1 MKEGKITADKKKQI
15 ILSAGILV
23 VIGVI
28 VSLVYFYHS
37 SIDKAASQSFKAI
50 ATNSNMIGIQE
61 INEGDVI
68 EQEFTMPEDEITG
81 LGLKF
86 SIANNTQKGKL
97 VIELRDV
104 TENNEVIE
112 HWERDITELITD
124 VYNRFELE
132 KVFSG
137 TKGKV
142 YRIAFWLEGSE
153 VPDSIRVYYDGNV
166 RTEYSGLMCYFNN
179 EINEFDLMFEV
190 SSDTYPYHFIRTT
203 YIICAIAV
211 VVFFAL
217 LYFLL
222 FVKKAKIE
230 NVFLVTFIFIGL
242 LYTLVFNPFSAP
254 DEPKHFATAYHLA
267 NKIMGS
273 TDDESVFAY
282 VRKSDAESGYLLCPS
297 INMYK
302 NTYDKIDDGVETEK
316 IQFNNAPILY
326 ANNMEICLPSAIGVL
341 VGKALNLNTV
351 WLMELGRIFNMLFLV
366 ILIWLAI
373 KITPI
378 GKMVFFSVAMF
389 PMVLEQAT
397 SYSYDVTIIGGFF
410 LYIAYFMYLI
420 YEKDKL
426 QLKDYII
433 MAILTLIMSP
443 CKLIYVAVAGLVLL
457 LPIKKIGKKA
467 YFSMLIT
474 VMVCLLV
481 GNWYVN
487 LYNVVTMSG
496 TQNTSQEV
504 TEETSG
510 KELIVEDENGSE
522 YTESAK
528 DAENEIVVQES
539 PYYTLQHFIEQ
550 PLEFIKIYANTL
562 KVSLY
567 LYIFTTGGSRLG
579 WLEINVKESLIALF
593 FLIALC
599 SVWIVREK
607 ETKVKWL
614 HRVFYIG
621 IVISVIFLAMLAML
635 LGYTPKDMNVIQGVQ
650 GRYFLPV
657 VPLAIFAFANIK
669 IKLKEGS
676 DKVFVVAL
684 AFLNIIVLMQ
694 VLTTTLFR

>member
-68 EQEFTMPEDEITG
+68 EQEFTMPEDEISG

-97 VIELRDV
+97 VVELRDA
-104 TENNEVIE
+104 TEEDNGVIE
-112 HWERDITELITD
+112 HWERDITELLTD

-132 KVFSG
+132 DVFSG
-137 TKGKV
+137 TKGKT

-153 VPDSIRVYYDGNV
+153 VPDSIRVYYDGNI
-166 RTEYSGLMCYFNN
+166 RSEYSGLMCYFNN
-179 EINEFDLMFEV
+179 EVNEFDLMFEV

-217 LYFLL
+217 LYYLL
-222 FVKKAKIE
+222 FVKKTKIE
-230 NVFLVTFIFIGL
+230 NVFLVTFIFTGL

-254 DEPKHFATAYHLA
+254 DEPKHFATAYHVA
-267 NKIMGS
+267 NQIMGS

-316 IQFNNAPILY
+316 TQFLAGNVLY
-326 ANNMEICLPSAIGVL
+326 MKNLIIYLPSSLGIIL
-341 VGKALNLNTV
+341 GKALNLNTV
-351 WLMELGRIFNMLFLV
+351 WLMELGRIVNV
-366 ILIWLAI
+366 IYFAVLLWLAI

-378 GKMVFFSVAMF
+378 GKMVFFSVGMF
-389 PMVLEQAT
+389 PLVLEQAS
-397 SYSYDVTIIGGFF
+397 SYSYDVTIIGGFC

-420 YEKDKL
+420 YEKDKI

-433 MAILTLIMSP
+433 MALLTLIMSP
-443 CKLIYVAVAGLVLL
+443 CKIVYTAVTGLVFL
-457 LPIKKIGKKA
+457 LPIKKIGKKS
-467 YFSMLIT
+467 YFSMLIV
-474 VMVCLLV
+474 VMLCFVISNL
-481 GNWYVN
+481 YVN
-487 LYNVVTMSG
+487 FYTVVGMSG
-496 TQNTSQEV
+496 IQNASQEV
-504 TEETSG
+504 VEEETEAISED
-510 KELIVEDENGSE
+510 KKDNVEEQESVE
-522 YTESAK
+522 TEV
-528 DAENEIVVQES
+528 VVQES
-539 PYYTLQHFIEQ
+539 PFYTLQYFIER
-550 PLEFIKIYANTL
+550 PIEFVKIYVNTL
-562 KVSLY
+562 KVCLFS
-567 LYIFTTGGSRLG
+567 YILTIGGHRLG
-579 WLEINVKESLIALF
+579 WLEINIENKVIALF
-593 FLIALC
+593 YLIALC
-599 SVWIVREK
+599 SVWIGKKK
-607 ETKVKWL
+607 EIEVKRL
-614 HRVFYIG
+614 HRVFFIA
-621 IVISVIFLAMLAML
+621 IFACVVFLTMLSQL
-635 LGYTPKDMNVIQGVQ
+635 IGYTPMGMELIQGVQ

-657 VPLAIFAFANIK
+657 LPLILLVFWNKK
-669 IKLKEGS
+669 IKFKEGS
-676 DKVFVVAL
+676 DRVFAIAL
-684 AFLNIIVLMQ
+684 AFLNIIVLMD
-694 VLTTTLFR
+694 VLSTTLFR